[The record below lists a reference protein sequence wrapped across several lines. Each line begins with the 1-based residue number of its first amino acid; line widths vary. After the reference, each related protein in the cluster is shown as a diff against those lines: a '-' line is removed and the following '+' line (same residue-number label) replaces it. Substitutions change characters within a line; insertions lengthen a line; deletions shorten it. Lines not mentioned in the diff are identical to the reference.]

1 MLHSASIPQRNQ
13 HSSYRAFPSKSA
25 HEKSMRTD
33 AADQRRRSDCW
44 MQLLILL
51 RLSHL
56 SPSHWKPRCL
66 YGPVI
71 FVTHSLKASDQGVS
85 LPQPGPDRH
94 NLNSGFAICWVEA
107 SSVNAEWRKK
117 QPQRGKAAPYSPV
130 LPSLWS
136 SPYQHHLKPQSTPE
150 EHHLNRVQIF
160 LLFPAAEFP
169 TSFPLFCAV

>member
-1 MLHSASIPQRNQ
+1 
-13 HSSYRAFPSKSA
+13 
-25 HEKSMRTD
+25 
-33 AADQRRRSDCW
+33 

-51 RLSHL
+51 RLSCL

-71 FVTHSLKASDQGVS
+71 FVTRSPKSSDQEVS
-85 LPQPGPDRH
+85 LPQPGPERH

-117 QPQRGKAAPYSPV
+117 LPQRGKAAPYSPA

-136 SPYQHHLKPQSTPE
+136 TKLPMPASPKLHSSLKERHLS
-150 EHHLNRVQIF
+150 RAQIF
-160 LLFPAAEFP
+160 LFFPTAEFP